1 MSVSTIRTKVRYLLN
16 EIAKDTTDIFTFE
29 TSRVFSLSETNP
41 IEITSVF
48 KNDVEVSESG
58 NWSYSSTTKKL
69 TFESGYSLTSGDTIQ
84 IDYTIYPNYSNT
96 ELDSYLHSA
105 LMFLS
110 NFQYDYFEIDSDDVN
125 PEPSNEEENLIAMV
139 TAIIIKPEDKS
150 YRLPDMSV
158 SISNRALPK
167 EEKIQRLI
175 SAFKKSKTGVY
186 AIINRDIMQTEY
198 IV

>member
-1 MSVSTIRTKVRYLLN
+1 MSVSTLKTKIRYLLN
-16 EIAKDTTDIFTFE
+16 ETAKDTIDIFTYE

-41 IEITSVF
+41 IAISEVF

-58 NWSYSSTTKKL
+58 NWTYSSTTKKL

-84 IDYTIYPNYSNT
+84 INYTIYPNYSDT
-96 ELDSYLHSA
+96 ELDSYLQSA
-105 LMFLS
+105 LMYLS
-110 NFQYDYFEIDSDDVN
+110 NYQYGYFEITSDDVN
-125 PEPSNEEENLIAMV
+125 PEPTPEEENLIAMV
-139 TAIIIKPEDKS
+139 SAIIIKPEDKS

-167 EEKIQRLI
+167 EEKIQKLV
-175 SAFKKSKTGVY
+175 SVFKKSKTGVY
-186 AIINRDIMQTEY
+186 GLMNRDMLNTDY